1 MAPVTSCSL
10 HSTGHVLGETGGTNI
25 PEEAALGYIF
35 ILYPRTLLNVLDT
48 VIFHSLFQSSCPA
61 IQLNKAVEPMS
72 NKYKLSPNFKKS
84 RSNIL
89 EALQSETCQKREIL
103 KNSFANG

>member
-48 VIFHSLFQSSCPA
+48 VIFHSLF
-61 IQLNKAVEPMS
+61 
-72 NKYKLSPNFKKS
+72 
-84 RSNIL
+84 
-89 EALQSETCQKREIL
+89 
-103 KNSFANG
+103 